1 MTQNGHR
8 LSHMGDRRPEKSC
21 FQGDEAGTRFAPT
34 PVVGLLR
41 ASAYALAVV
50 VAGASLA
57 AFAPGTA
64 PAPPPAASSST
75 APPAPRRPRVHSFV
89 GEIVEVRA
97 AEQKLIVRETLRD
110 GSPKTTTFATTPKTA
125 VVRGSDAATLADIH
139 ANDHVT
145 IKYREDSARN
155 KEAVSIRITP
165 SAAPKA
171 PK

>member
-1 MTQNGHR
+1 MTQNGDR
-8 LSHMGDRRPEKSC
+8 LSQMGDWRPEKSC
-21 FQGDEAGTRFAPT
+21 FQGDEAGTRFAAT

-41 ASAYALAVV
+41 ASAYALSVV

-64 PAPPPAASSST
+64 PAPTPST
-75 APPAPRRPRVHSFV
+75 ATPAPRRPRVHSFV

-125 VVRGSDAATLADIH
+125 VVRGADAATLADIH